1 MFTVELT
8 ALVRSITSFERPD
21 ASIQVSGDA
30 DAVRESGDWGDADT
44 RNFVP
49 DDGVC
54 RQDDT

>member
-1 MFTVELT
+1 M
-8 ALVRSITSFERPD
+8 ICTSFERPD
-21 ASIQVSGDA
+21 ASIQVNGDA
-30 DAVRESGDWGDADT
+30 DAVRESGDSGDADT